1 MGNIK
6 NARISSTVEYMSKE
20 VTMTEVR
27 IKIREIEAKLKKL
40 EKWSHPD
47 REKEF
52 KKVIKVIEKRLDD
65 LEQE

>member
-1 MGNIK
+1 
-6 NARISSTVEYMSKE
+6 MSKE

-52 KKVIKVIEKRLDD
+52 KKVIKAVEKRLNA
-65 LEQE
+65 LEKE

>member
-1 MGNIK
+1 
-6 NARISSTVEYMSKE
+6 
-20 VTMTEVR
+20 MTEVVKNSFETR
-27 IKIREIEAKLKKL
+27 IKIREIEAKIKKL

-65 LEQE
+65 LQICQAKKN